1 MLYSNLKRLVYNLYI
16 DVNTQHL
23 LLDYTC
29 KGIKVLDYSFSS
41 LKDLKLSTVTSTL
54 NTVYKGFCLDVY
66 KIKGIDEYN
75 LVKVGEVL
83 YVVELTY
90 LSNYDYIFGSSEDLI
105 EEILGIGNNIL
116 NKVDREYFYSI
127 FGIQRSSYKYVLW
140 AVYELRLNNNV
151 YTIIKNT
158 GVYRWINICNCK
170 TMKDCLSSS
179 YRVCSSYGRLHLMVV
194 NNADAII
201 SNIVKLDIK

>member
-1 MLYSNLKRLVYNLYI
+1 MLYSNLKRLVYNLYVDI
-16 DVNTQHL
+16 NTQRL

-29 KGIKVLDYSFSS
+29 KDIKELDYSYSS
-41 LKDLKLSTVTSTL
+41 LKDLKLRTRDSTL
-54 NTVYKGFCLDVY
+54 DIVYKGINLEVY
-66 KIKGIDEYN
+66 KIKGMDKYT
-75 LVKVGEVL
+75 LVKVGAII
-83 YVVELTY
+83 YIVECSY

-127 FGIQRSSYKYVLW
+127 FGIQRSSYKYALW

-151 YTIIKNT
+151 YTIIKNK
-158 GVYRWINICNCK
+158 GVYKWVAIVDCK
-170 TMKDCLSSS
+170 TMHDCLDSI
-179 YRVCSSYGRLHLMVV
+179 YMVCSSYCKLYLMVV
-194 NNADAII
+194 NNLDGII